1 MQPKWPGWPWVWAVG
16 LTWRVIDVVGVVTY
30 DRLMSATLT
39 HFIELPADLSEKART
54 VPGLPE
60 RLLRFIKMEVAMNE
74 RRQERYS
81 PEALALVKRARAL
94 AEKRKADGTDR
105 AEGMKAFERN
115 FSEIT
120 EAL

>member
-1 MQPKWPGWPWVWAVG
+1 MNPAELPGGTVQSIDALG
-16 LTWRVIDVVGVVTY
+16 RVPYAET
-30 DRLMSATLT
+30 MNATLT

-54 VPGLPE
+54 VPGLQE

-74 RRQERYS
+74 RRQQRYS
-81 PEALALVKRARAL
+81 AEALALVKRARAL
-94 AEKRKADGTDR
+94 AEKRKADGIDR
-105 AEGMKAFERN
+105 AESMKAFERN

>member
-1 MQPKWPGWPWVWAVG
+1 MNPAELPGGTVQSIDALG
-16 LTWRVIDVVGVVTY
+16 RVPYAET
-30 DRLMSATLT
+30 MNATLT

-54 VPGLPE
+54 VPGLQE

-74 RRQERYS
+74 RRQQRYS
-81 PEALALVKRARAL
+81 AEALALLKRARAR
-94 AEKRKADGTDR
+94 AENRKADGIDR
-105 AEGMKAFERN
+105 AESMKAFERN

>member
-1 MQPKWPGWPWVWAVG
+1 MNATANPF
-16 LTWRVIDVVGVVTY
+16 ID
-30 DRLMSATLT
+30 
-39 HFIELPADLSEKART
+39 LPADLSEKARA
-54 VPGLPE
+54 VPGLQD

-74 RRQERYS
+74 RRQQRHS

-94 AEKRKADGTDR
+94 AEKRKAAGIDR